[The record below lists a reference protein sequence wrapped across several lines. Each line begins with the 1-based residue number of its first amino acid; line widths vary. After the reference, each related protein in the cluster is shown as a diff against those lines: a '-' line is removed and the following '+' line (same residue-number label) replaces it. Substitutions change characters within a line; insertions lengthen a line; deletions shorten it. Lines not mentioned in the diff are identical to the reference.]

1 MTSEY
6 FPSFSIKGTTLLLRF
21 RRNCAASDRVTYV
34 TCCARLWALL
44 RSAGAIQRA
53 QTRPAR
59 RREDVWC
66 RNEGIEILLLYH
78 RMAFVATFSCRGAVQ
93 PLSCVPDSKDFL

>member
-1 MTSEY
+1 M
-6 FPSFSIKGTTLLLRF
+6 TLLLRF

-34 TCCARLWALL
+34 TCCARFWALQ
-44 RSAGAIQRA
+44 RSAGVMQRI

-78 RMAFVATFSCRGAVQ
+78 RMAFLAASSPSSFQRDLTVDLHPTVLLLKHFTHS
-93 PLSCVPDSKDFL
+93 